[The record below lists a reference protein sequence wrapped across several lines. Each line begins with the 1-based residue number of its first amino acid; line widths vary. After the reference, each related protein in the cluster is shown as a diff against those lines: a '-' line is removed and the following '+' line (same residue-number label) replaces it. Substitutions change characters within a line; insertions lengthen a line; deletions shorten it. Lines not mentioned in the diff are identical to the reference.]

1 MSEQQ
6 IIILLG
12 PPGAGKGTQAVRI
25 AERLGLAHVATGD
38 LFRENLSKG
47 TELGQRAKGFMEAG
61 KLVPDELV
69 LEMLF
74 DRVSKPDCAGGYL
87 LDGFPRTLPQA
98 KALSE
103 RLAGQPVQTIS
114 LEVPD
119 DQLVERASGRLLC
132 KGCSH
137 IHHATFSPP
146 MTDGVCD
153 AWGGELYR
161 RKDDDPEVVRQRL
174 VVFHQETQPMIDYYR
189 EQGSLQVVD
198 GTQSPDDVFAA
209 LTALLG
215 VGSSAGGGSL

>member
-25 AERLGLAHVATGD
+25 AGRLGLTHVATGD

-61 KLVPDELV
+61 KLVPDDLV

-98 KALSE
+98 KALTE
-103 RLAGQPVQTIS
+103 RLAGKPVQTIS

-146 MTDGVCD
+146 KTEGVCE
-153 AWGGELYR
+153 ACGGELYR

-174 VVFHQETQPMIDYYR
+174 VVFHQETQPMIDYYS
-189 EQGSLQVVD
+189 ELGSLEVVD

-209 LTALLG
+209 LSALLG